1 MACCSDRSAA
11 PDSSARS
18 APSQLCAEPRDRR
31 LIPDETPQRSQV
43 FRRTAMALRA
53 IDSGFPAMFGV
64 GAFVNGLP
72 RTIAGR

>member
-1 MACCSDRSAA
+1 
-11 PDSSARS
+11 
-18 APSQLCAEPRDRR
+18 
-31 LIPDETPQRSQV
+31 
-43 FRRTAMALRA
+43 MALRA